1 MFGAPDPMNTH
12 TKEEWAYLCLDSAI
26 RMKKAEVEFN
36 KTHPD
41 LFNPVEIENENGEKE
56 TIQLKPLQT
65 RIGINSGEAFVG
77 LMGSKTESFSKL
89 NYTMIGDTVNL
100 ASRLEGVNKVYG
112 SWIMCSEDTW
122 NMANTGDNEG
132 KITVRRLD
140 RVRVVGRST
149 PVQLYNVLGYTEEL
163 TQLEKQE
170 LDMFNKALDNYLNKN
185 FAEAG
190 KMFVNASKMLPDGD
204 PTALIFADRCKNYIK
219 KGVSEDWDGV
229 MNMTSK

>member
-1 MFGAPDPMNTH
+1 MPRNLKKIEEKFNNTH
-12 TKEEWAYLCLDSAI
+12 QELFKPVDVTNEEGQ
-26 RMKKAEVEFN
+26 V
-36 KTHPD
+36 
-41 LFNPVEIENENGEKE
+41 E
-56 TIQLKPLQT
+56 TISIKPLQT

-112 SWIMCSEDTW
+112 TWIMCSEDTW
-122 NMANTGDNEG
+122 EMANTGVNQG

-149 PVQLYNVLGYTEEL
+149 PVQLYNVLGFTEEL
-163 TQLEKQE
+163 TKLE
-170 LDMFNKALDNYLNKN
+170 LDELNVFHEALDKYLLKQ
-185 FAEAG
+185 FTDAG
-190 KMFVNASKMLPDGD
+190 KLFVKASKMLPNGD

-219 KGVSEDWDGV
+219 KGVAADWDGV